1 MNPPERP
8 HTTWEPMRFRHKVM
22 WAVGSITVTV
32 LGLVAIN
39 TLVAPDET
47 VVHGSTTGFSTV
59 ANDAPSDEAPPNDV
73 SWPEYGYN
81 SQATRFNPTL
91 TDLGIPGKQRWQVN
105 AGSLVEFPPVIDDG
119 IAIVGTNHQRVMA
132 IDVRTGHRKWQF
144 FTKGRIASSPA
155 IAGGVAFLTTT
166 DGYLIA
172 RRITDGDKLWEKK
185 IGSSSES
192 SPTIVG
198 NAMYVAT
205 LDGHVFRFDLQGNE
219 IWRTTVRGE
228 VKSAAAVYKDTIIV
242 GDYAGH
248 LTSLAQATGKRIWS
262 VSSPGRAFRGSGRF
276 YAGPAVQYGRVY
288 IGNVNGRFMAFNA
301 ETGKL
306 AWLRSTRDWVYSSAA
321 IADRTVFVGSYD
333 HHLYAFDAASG
344 DVRWTFDAGER
355 ISGSPSV
362 IGRTVYVS
370 TLSRTPSTARTYG
383 VDVATGRKVWT
394 FPDGRYSPA
403 VAVRSTIVIVGRTMI
418 YGFTPA

>member
-1 MNPPERP
+1 
-8 HTTWEPMRFRHKVM
+8 MRFRHKLL
-22 WAVGSITVTV
+22 WAVGFIASTV
-32 LGLVAIN
+32 LGLIAIN
-39 TLVAPDET
+39 TLVAPDEALVRGT
-47 VVHGSTTGFSTV
+47 TTGFSTV
-59 ANDAPSDEAPPNDV
+59 GDDAPPDEAPPSAD

-81 SQATRFNPTL
+81 SQGTRSNPTL
-91 TDLGIPGKQRWQVN
+91 SDLGIPGEKRWQAN

-119 IAIVGTNHQRVMA
+119 IAIVGTNHRRVMA
-132 IDVRTGHRKWQF
+132 IDVRTGRRKWQY

-155 IAGGVAFLTTT
+155 IANGVAYLTTT
-166 DGYLIA
+166 DGYLLA

-198 NAMYVAT
+198 DALFVAT
-205 LDGHVFRFDLQGNE
+205 LDAAVLRFDLRGNQ
-219 IWRTTVRGE
+219 IWRVKVPGP
-228 VKSAAAVYKDTIIV
+228 VKSAVAVYKDTIIV

-248 LTSLAQATGKRIWS
+248 LSSLAQGDGKRIWS
-262 VSSPGRAFRGSGRF
+262 VSSPGRALRGSGRF
-276 YAGPAVQYGRVY
+276 YAGPSVQYGRVY

-301 ETGKL
+301 QTGKL

-321 IADRTVFVGSYD
+321 IANRTVFVGSYD
-333 HHLYAFDAASG
+333 HRLYAFDAASG

-370 TLSRTPSTARTYG
+370 TLGRTRSSGRTYG
-383 VDVATGRKVWT
+383 VDMVTGRKVWT
-394 FPDGRYSPA
+394 LPDGRYSPA
-403 VAVRSTIVIVGRTMI
+403 IAVRSTILIVGREMI
-418 YGFTPA
+418 YGFTPS